1 MPRVDEREALRRHF
15 HRMSTPAFP
24 RRLFVTGSTG
34 YLGSRLIPRLLQRG
48 HEVTALVRRESVGR
62 VPPGC
67 HVVVGNPL
75 ESRTFTEHLQGIDT
89 FVQLVGVPKPAPWKG
104 PGFRAVD
111 GPSAIAAI
119 GAARAAEVPHVLYV
133 SVAQP
138 APIMKDYLAVR
149 AECEAA
155 IAAAGLIATIL
166 RPWYIFGPGH
176 WWPLLLVPLY
186 KVLEQVPATQDA
198 ARRLGLVTIEQML
211 AAMVWCIEHPPVHTR
226 VIDSVEIKRLGR
238 DGR

>member
-1 MPRVDEREALRRHF
+1 MPRVDRREALRQHL
-15 HRMSTPAFP
+15 HRMSAAAVP
-24 RRLFVTGSTG
+24 RRLFVTGATG

-48 HEVTALVRRESVGR
+48 HEVTALARRESVGR
-62 VPPGC
+62 VPSGC
-67 HVVVGNPL
+67 RIVVGNPL

-104 PGFRAVD
+104 AGFRAVD
-111 GPSAIAAI
+111 GPSAKAAI
-119 GAARAAEVPHVLYV
+119 GAARAAEVPHFLYV

-149 AECEAA
+149 AGCEAA
-155 IAAAGLIATIL
+155 IAAAGLTATIL
-166 RPWYIFGPGH
+166 RPWYILGPGH

-186 KVLEQVPATQDA
+186 KLLERVPLTQDA

-211 AAMVWCIEHPPVHTR
+211 TAMVWCIEHPPVHTR
-226 VIDSVEIKRLGR
+226 VMDAVEIKRLGR
-238 DGR
+238 GGR